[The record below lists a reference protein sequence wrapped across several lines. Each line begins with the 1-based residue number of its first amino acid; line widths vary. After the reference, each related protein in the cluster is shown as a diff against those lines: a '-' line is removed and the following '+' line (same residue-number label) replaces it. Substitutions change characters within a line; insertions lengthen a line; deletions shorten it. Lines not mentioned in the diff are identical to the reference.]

1 MVFINACKQSASRGK
16 IALDKLTL
24 VTTFEESKSS
34 ENAVR
39 LKGLMLQ
46 GCSLHKNLLGP
57 LSQKEEEMEKLPTL
71 FVDFLSNPPPLYP
84 NEEEFSLFSA
94 VNRETLLL
102 RLKLGIA
109 GEAS

>member
-1 MVFINACKQSASRGK
+1 
-16 IALDKLTL
+16 
-24 VTTFEESKSS
+24 
-34 ENAVR
+34 
-39 LKGLMLQ
+39 
-46 GCSLHKNLLGP
+46 
-57 LSQKEEEMEKLPTL
+57 MEKLPTL

-94 VNRETLLL
+94 VSREALLL